1 MVEEKHQDDPEL
13 ARLQAKTAKGAL
25 NVLEALFQQPEFRK
39 LIRKAFI
46 RQSLE
51 MSLFLGFLIVGLFTL
66 LGALQ
71 SIYNVGPFGNLI
83 LGIALIAIG
92 LVYVIRSLR

>member
-1 MVEEKHQDDPEL
+1 MAEEKHKDDPDL

-71 SIYNVGPFGNLI
+71 SIYNVGPYGNLI
-83 LGIALIAIG
+83 LGIALIVVG
-92 LVYVIRSLR
+92 LAYVIRSLR